1 MSDAKR
7 SQQPQ
12 KAVRSRRVMR
22 NVGVL
27 LGGRAIN
34 APHSRIHIW
43 PATHLLGSRSIG
55 ACLPIVTLIPGKP
68 LLQFYIGKSGA
79 VQKLPVIL
87 WLLAVVVWGLPR
99 EPLFFRTN
107 CSSPA
112 RSVRLLDCL
121 VFFPKLALAVR
132 RDGLIGLEL
141 LLVLRTPTLRTA
153 N

>member
-1 MSDAKR
+1 MGHLWREFA
-7 SQQPQ
+7 
-12 KAVRSRRVMR
+12 M
-22 NVGVL
+22 
-27 LGGRAIN
+27 
-34 APHSRIHIW
+34 
-43 PATHLLGSRSIG
+43 THLYRLTLLAALVASGIG

-79 VQKLPVIL
+79 MQTLPVIL
-87 WLLAVVVWGLPR
+87 WLLAAEVVVVWGLPR

-132 RDGLIGLEL
+132 RYGLIGLEL